1 MMRQIVLN
9 LDDEAFE
16 PFMGMLRL
24 CNKIE
29 VVGEGVV
36 IDTKDVVDHCVGV
49 AIKEMVERK
58 TIRFA
63 YDFAYIMM
71 GINEGLVD
79 KKLFFVSPQEYLDY
93 LNELV
98 ECGLPGKSTLY
109 NTISRTCGKYPD
121 WTFIDNPTTFE
132 SLRRKNVFK
141 QFLSAFLK
149 EKRAR
154 LERMLENQ

>member
-1 MMRQIVLN
+1 MRQIVLN
-9 LDDEAFE
+9 LDDEVFE

-24 CNKIE
+24 CNKVE
-29 VVGEGVV
+29 VVCDGVAK
-36 IDTKDVVDHCVGV
+36 DTRDVVDCCVSA
-49 AIKEMVERK
+49 AIRDMVEKR
-58 TIRFA
+58 TLRYA
-63 YDFAYIMM
+63 YDYAYIMI

-79 KKLFFVSPQEYLDY
+79 KQLFFVSPQEYLDY

-98 ECGLPGKSTLY
+98 DSNLPGKSTLY